1 MCIRDRRA
9 SEPRATGASALRR
22 APASR
27 NERNDARAVPKWKKD
42 SERFR
47 AGLRAGRTGQPIDAE
62 HEEDLVPCPHCGRS
76 FNERAA
82 ERHVPRCADIRAKP
96 SRLAR
101 GGGRGAH
108 VAATP
113 VTKGSGGDFRKTR
126 AF

>member
-1 MCIRDRRA
+1 M
-9 SEPRATGASALRR
+9 
-22 APASR
+22 
-27 NERNDARAVPKWKKD
+27 
-42 SERFR
+42 
-47 AGLRAGRTGQPIDAE
+47 DAE

-76 FNERAA
+76 YNERAA
-82 ERHVPRCADIRAKP
+82 ERHIPRCADIRAKP

-113 VTKGSGGDFRKTR
+113 VTRGSLGGDFRKTR